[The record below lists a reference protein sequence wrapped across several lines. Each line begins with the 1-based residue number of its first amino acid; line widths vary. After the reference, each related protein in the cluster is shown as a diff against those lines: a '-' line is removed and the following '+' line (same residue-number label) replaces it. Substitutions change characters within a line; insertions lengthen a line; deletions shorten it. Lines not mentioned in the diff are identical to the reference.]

1 MKWKTLR
8 VVAFDTETTGL
19 SPFDG
24 DRIIEFGAVV
34 LTVGADGKVVDA
46 EAHDWLFNPGIPI
59 PPKVVQLT
67 GISDDDVADAPEF
80 ESKAKEIRALLKSGI
95 CVAHNYAFDRGM
107 LVAELDRCG
116 LSFPDPFAE
125 IDTLA
130 LSQLKFPDARSHKL
144 GDLCR
149 TLDVEL
155 RQAHRAT
162 DDAEACGRAF
172 IEIARRQ
179 DAPEELLGM
188 LDWADA
194 LGHPPENPWIGL
206 DAQGRIVF
214 SELRGALDGLRM
226 DEDEVPPAGQP
237 IELHPVFL
245 HWMTMARRR
254 QGERWE
260 WRFAESLRR
269 WVDRYLRVR
278 SSGTHRQNPKSFGP
292 GDWTI
297 DSNALPLP

>member
-8 VVAFDTETTGL
+8 VIAFDTETTGL

-34 LTVGADGKVVDA
+34 LTVGAEGRVIDV
-46 EAHDWLFNPGIPI
+46 EHHDWLFNPGIPI

-67 GISDDDVADAPEF
+67 GISDDDVADKPEF
-80 ESKAKEIRALLKSGI
+80 DTRAGQIRSLLKSGI
-95 CVAHNYAFDRGM
+95 CVAHNYAFDRSM

-130 LSQLKFPDARSHKL
+130 LSQRMFPDASSHKL
-144 GDLCR
+144 EHLCK

-172 IEIARRQ
+172 VELARRRG
-179 DAPEELLGM
+179 APEELQGM

-194 LGHPPENPWIGL
+194 LGHPPENPWLGL
-206 DAQGRIVF
+206 DPQGRIVF
-214 SELRGALDGLRM
+214 TQAPCELDGAPEAGERV
-226 DEDEVPPAGQP
+226 EV
-237 IELHPVFL
+237 HPVFL
-245 HWMTMARRR
+245 HWMTMARVRDR
-254 QGERWE
+254 EQARWA
-260 WRFAESLRR
+260 WRYPESLRR
-269 WVDRYLRVR
+269 WVDRFLRVR
-278 SSGTHRQNPKSFGP
+278 SSGTHRVNPKSFGP